1 VRDEIEVPFQ
11 NFSFGIA
18 HLVVDAF
25 RKKIGLRLILTACFS
40 AQKSII
46 RNSIDDH
53 KNKKGLV
60 LSLEKR
66 YRCGCSIISR
76 HN

>member
-46 RNSIDDH
+46 RLFNF
-53 KNKKGLV
+53 KNKG
-60 LSLEKR
+60 SLCEKMKITQIEIR
-66 YRCGCSIISR
+66 KEVT
-76 HN
+76 